1 MDKNEAIKKINE
13 GKTIDEKVD
22 GALYLANVA
31 KNTSAMIFLGDY
43 YYSAEKTELA
53 IAYYKKAIENK
64 NPLGYTRLGFMYYYG
79 KGVQKDY
86 NEAFKLFS
94 RGALEGETTSI
105 IKLSDMYKYGYYVDQ
120 NYGTS
125 ANILD
130 PLFQRGMK
138 DLMNKK
144 YKNNPIFEVAIRYA
158 DLFLTGN
165 SFKKNHRKALNYYIL
180 AYKGFS
186 IQENSRDHE
195 NKINYCLNNINK
207 LKEELSDLYSE
218 YELLDFA
225 FDHDFTFDYKV
236 DESSALLIFNFTNN
250 ELYIDIKNLDFAV
263 YKKVFVKFSDIEK
276 FNKVDYE
283 VLRPNDYRIEKK
295 KLRLY
300 DDESTLM
307 HFEFNDIE
315 MSAE

>member
-13 GKTIDEKVD
+13 GKTVDEKVD
-22 GALYLANVA
+22 GALYMANVE

-43 YYSAEKTELA
+43 YYQTQKLELA
-53 IAYYKKAIENK
+53 IAYYKKAIEHK

-79 KGVQKDY
+79 KGIEKDY

-94 RGALEGETTSI
+94 RGSLEGETTSI
-105 IKLSDMYKYGYYVDQ
+105 IKLSDMYKNGYYVEQ

-125 ANILD
+125 VNILD

-138 DLMNKK
+138 DLLNKK
-144 YKNNPIFEVAIRYA
+144 YKNNPIFEVALRYA
-158 DLFLTGN
+158 DLFLNGFH
-165 SFKKNHRKALNYYIL
+165 FKKNHRKALNYYIL
-180 AYKGFS
+180 AYKGFLL
-186 IQENSRDHE
+186 QDNSKDHM
-195 NKINYCLNNINK
+195 NKINYCLNNINN
-207 LKEELSDLYSE
+207 LKEELSDLYSD

-225 FDHDFTFDYKV
+225 FDHDFTFDYKI
-236 DESSALLIFNFTNN
+236 DENALLIFNFTSN
-250 ELYIDIKNLDFAV
+250 ELYIDIKNLNFDV
-263 YKKVFVKFSDIEK
+263 YKQVCVKFSDINK
-276 FNKVDYE
+276 FNKVDYD

-307 HFEFNDIE
+307 HFEFENIE
-315 MSAE
+315 MSAN

>member
-13 GKTIDEKVD
+13 GKTVDEKVD
-22 GALYLANVA
+22 GALYMANVE

-43 YYSAEKTELA
+43 YYQTQKLELA
-53 IAYYKKAIENK
+53 IAYYKKAIEHK

-79 KGVQKDY
+79 KGIEKDY

-94 RGALEGETTSI
+94 RGSLEGETTSI
-105 IKLSDMYKYGYYVDQ
+105 IKLSDMYKNGYYVEQ

-125 ANILD
+125 VNILD

-138 DLMNKK
+138 DLLNEK
-144 YKNNPIFEVAIRYA
+144 YQNNPIFEVALRYA
-158 DLFLTGN
+158 DLFLNGFH
-165 SFKKNHRKALNYYIL
+165 FKKNYRKALNYYIL
-180 AYKGFS
+180 AYKGFLL
-186 IQENSRDHE
+186 QDNSKDHM
-195 NKINYCLNNINK
+195 NKINYCLNNINN

-225 FDHDFTFDYKV
+225 FDHDFTFDYKI
-236 DESSALLIFNFTNN
+236 DENALLIFNFTNN
-250 ELYIDIKNLDFAV
+250 ELYIDIKNLNFDV
-263 YKKVFVKFSDIEK
+263 YKQVCVKFSDIKK
-276 FNKVDYE
+276 FNKVDYD

-307 HFEFNDIE
+307 HFEFENIE
-315 MSAE
+315 MSAN

>member
-13 GKTIDEKVD
+13 GKTIEEKID
-22 GALYLANVA
+22 GALYMANIA
-31 KNTSAMIFLGDY
+31 KNTSAMIMLGDY
-43 YYSAEKTELA
+43 YFNTKKIELA

-79 KGVQKDY
+79 KCIGKDY

-94 RGALEGETTSI
+94 RGALEGETTSV
-105 IKLSDMYKYGYYVDQ
+105 IKLSDMYKNGYYVEQ

-125 ANILD
+125 VNILD
-130 PLFQRGMK
+130 QLFQKGMK
-138 DLMNKK
+138 DLLNKK
-144 YKNNPIFEVAIRYA
+144 YKNNPIFEVALRYA
-158 DLFLTGN
+158 DLFLNGYH
-165 SFKKNHRKALNYYIL
+165 FKKNLRKALNYYIL
-180 AYKGFS
+180 AYRGFML
-186 IQENSRDHE
+186 QDNSKDHL
-195 NKINYCLNNINK
+195 NKINYCLNNINT
-207 LKEELSDLYSE
+207 LKEELSDLYND

-225 FDHDFTFDYKV
+225 FDHDFTFDYKI
-236 DESSALLIFNFTNN
+236 DDNALLIFNFTNN
-250 ELYIDIKNLDFAV
+250 ELFIDIKNLTFDV
-263 YKKVFVKFSDIEK
+263 YKQVNVKFSNIEK

-307 HFEFNDIE
+307 HFEFENIE
-315 MSAE
+315 MSAN

>member
-13 GKTIDEKVD
+13 GKTIEEKID
-22 GALYLANVA
+22 GALYMANIA
-31 KNTSAMIFLGDY
+31 KNTSAMIMLGDY
-43 YYSAEKTELA
+43 YFNTKKIELA

-79 KGVQKDY
+79 KGIGKDY

-94 RGALEGETTSI
+94 RGALEGETTSV
-105 IKLSDMYKYGYYVDQ
+105 IKLSDMYKNGYYVEQ

-125 ANILD
+125 VNILD
-130 PLFQRGMK
+130 PLFQKGMK
-138 DLMNKK
+138 DLLNKK
-144 YKNNPIFEVAIRYA
+144 YKNNPIFEVALRYA
-158 DLFLTGN
+158 DLFLNGYH
-165 SFKKNHRKALNYYIL
+165 FKKNLRKALNYYIL
-180 AYKGFS
+180 AYRGFML
-186 IQENSRDHE
+186 QDNSKDHL
-195 NKINYCLNNINK
+195 NKINYCLNNINT
-207 LKEELSDLYSE
+207 LKEELSDLYND

-225 FDHDFTFDYKV
+225 FDRDFTFDYKI
-236 DESSALLIFNFTNN
+236 DDNALLIFNFTNN
-250 ELYIDIKNLDFAV
+250 ELFIDIKNLTFDV
-263 YKKVFVKFSDIEK
+263 YKQVNVKFSNIEK

-307 HFEFNDIE
+307 HFEFENIE
-315 MSAE
+315 MSAN

>member
-13 GKTIDEKVD
+13 GKTVDEKVD
-22 GALYLANVA
+22 GALYMANVE

-43 YYSAEKTELA
+43 YYQTQKLELA
-53 IAYYKKAIENK
+53 IAYYKKAIEHK

-79 KGVQKDY
+79 KGIVKDY

-94 RGALEGETTSI
+94 RGSLEGETTSI
-105 IKLSDMYKYGYYVDQ
+105 IKLSDMYKNGYYVEQ

-125 ANILD
+125 VNILD

-138 DLMNKK
+138 DLLNKK
-144 YKNNPIFEVAIRYA
+144 YKNNPIFEVALRYA
-158 DLFLTGN
+158 DLFLNGFH
-165 SFKKNHRKALNYYIL
+165 FKKNHRKALNYYIL
-180 AYKGFS
+180 AYKGFLL
-186 IQENSRDHE
+186 QDNSKDHM
-195 NKINYCLNNINK
+195 NKINYCLNNINN
-207 LKEELSDLYSE
+207 LKEELSDLYSD

-225 FDHDFTFDYKV
+225 FDHDFTFDYKI
-236 DESSALLIFNFTNN
+236 DENALLIFNFTNN
-250 ELYIDIKNLDFAV
+250 ELYIDIKNLNFDI
-263 YKKVFVKFSDIEK
+263 YKQVCVKFSDIKK
-276 FNKVDYE
+276 FNKVDYD

-307 HFEFNDIE
+307 HFEFENIE
-315 MSAE
+315 MSAN